1 MILVLVFASMTTFKL
16 LLRFS
21 GYFDTC
27 FSFYGYGNPVQKGGI
42 SKWQK
47 KMVTTKEDLW
57 LS

>member
-1 MILVLVFASMTTFKL
+1 MILVLVFASMTTIKL

-21 GYFDTC
+21 GSLDTC
-27 FSFYGYGNPVQKGGI
+27 FSFDGYGNPAQKGGV

-57 LS
+57 